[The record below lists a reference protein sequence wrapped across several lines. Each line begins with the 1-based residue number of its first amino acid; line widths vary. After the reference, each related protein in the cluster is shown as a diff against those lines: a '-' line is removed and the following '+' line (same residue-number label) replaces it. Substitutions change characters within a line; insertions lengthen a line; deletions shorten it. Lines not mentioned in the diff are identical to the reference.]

1 MYWAILEN
9 DDKLPALCARLE
21 TNKPTMIKLP
31 EIHQANRTGLAIIFK
46 SEFISKITIN
56 NIIKSIS
63 ESVIGV
69 SQSRIDGNAT
79 KNTDAYRTN
88 ANIRIMLVPLPS
100 QN

>member
-1 MYWAILEN
+1 MYWATLEN
-9 DDKLPALCARLE
+9 DDKLPALCAKLE
-21 TNKPTMIKLP
+21 TNKPTMIKPP
-31 EIHQANRTGLAIIFK
+31 EIHHANRTGLAVIFK
-46 SEFISKITIN
+46 SKFVNKIIVN

-63 ESVIGV
+63 EIVIGV

-79 KNTDAYRTN
+79 KNTDIYRTK